1 MSNVLIHCKAEAQFK
16 SLSTSPKESP
26 GPQQENNAVQ
36 EMLPSQLD
44 DQLFLDIGCIFRG
57 QEQGKLSTINRHE
70 RRLLKRVIKTYL
82 AAVLSVAVE
91 VTREEET
98 YKVVE
103 LATVKMEED
112 QAHQPTEEGPEDRTT
127 VVSSIENFVAK
138 NFDRRKRTLEME
150 CNNGRNTTLVSRP
163 FSKDV
168 KSFVKEANRSKWIQQ
183 MLPNDAYIRG
193 MCVYLFGWRQDLKKK
208 VLISFIYRCRYLHPL
223 REQRFD
229 PRS

>member
-1 MSNVLIHCKAEAQFK
+1 M
-16 SLSTSPKESP
+16 
-26 GPQQENNAVQ
+26 
-36 EMLPSQLD
+36 
-44 DQLFLDIGCIFRG
+44 
-57 QEQGKLSTINRHE
+57 
-70 RRLLKRVIKTYL
+70 KRVIKTYL

-150 CNNGRNTTLVSRP
+150 CNNGRNTTLVS
-163 FSKDV
+163 
-168 KSFVKEANRSKWIQQ
+168 
-183 MLPNDAYIRG
+183 
-193 MCVYLFGWRQDLKKK
+193 
-208 VLISFIYRCRYLHPL
+208 
-223 REQRFD
+223 
-229 PRS
+229 